1 MGGYHLIKCK
11 GERDLTKENL
21 PCLIIPLPLVPLSLY
36 QILEDKKTFPSNL
49 NKYKPLRDALSHNG
63 PIHER
68 TLRSIEKEFGQ
79 NYFVFNEKGFDPDS
93 PTNIQNLRREAWK
106 FMDEMWKQYGI

>member
-1 MGGYHLIKCK
+1 
-11 GERDLTKENL
+11 
-21 PCLIIPLPLVPLSLY
+21 
-36 QILEDKKTFPSNL
+36 L

-63 PIHER
+63 SIHER

-79 NYFVFNEKGFDPDS
+79 NYFVFNEKGFDHDS